1 MIKADLAVIN
11 AAELATPCGSQPLSG
26 KDTGNLKIIHNACIA
41 AFQGKIVFTG
51 TREEYQQNVLL
62 TGDARVLD
70 ASGKTVIPG
79 LVDSHTHLPFAG
91 YRDEEFLLRIS
102 GASYEEIARR
112 GGGIRSTV
120 KTTRAA
126 SREDLVALSCARLDS
141 MLLHGTTTCEAKS
154 GYGLDPDEELKQL
167 EALADVSTKHRI
179 TLIRT
184 FLGAHTIPAEFEKKR
199 EAYVSILTD
208 TMIPDVAERRL
219 AEFCDIFCDE
229 HGFTY
234 EESKKI
240 LAAAKK
246 FGLKIKTHADQFG
259 SSGGSQLAAEFNAVS
274 ADHLENISDED
285 IRKLARSKVIGTLL
299 PGSVFFLKKRKYAP
313 ARTMLDAGMALAIAS
328 DFNPGSSMTES
339 MQMILQLSVFM
350 MDLTVGEALTMAT
363 LNGAAALQRADAKGS
378 LEPGKDADIVIM
390 DIPNHLHCA
399 YHFGINHCSDVIIGG
414 KLCVE
419 DRRLVS

>member
-41 AFQGKIVFTG
+41 AFRGKIVFTG
-51 TREEYQQNVLL
+51 TGEEYGRNVSLA
-62 TGDARVLD
+62 GDARVLD

-79 LVDSHTHLPFAG
+79 FVDSHTHLPFAG

-102 GASYEEIARR
+102 GASYEEIARK
-112 GGGIRSTV
+112 GGGIRNTV

-126 SREDLVALSCARLDS
+126 SREELGSLSLARLDS
-141 MLLHGTTTCEAKS
+141 MLFHGTTTCEAKS
-154 GYGLDPDEELKQL
+154 GYGLDPDEEFKQL
-167 EALADVSTKHRI
+167 EALADVSEMHPV
-179 TLIRT
+179 TLVRT
-184 FLGAHTIPAEFEKKR
+184 FLGAHTVPAEFAENR
-199 EAYVSILTD
+199 ETYVSMLTEK
-208 TMIPDVAERRL
+208 MIPDVAGRGL

-229 HGFTY
+229 HGFTF

-246 FGLKIKTHADQFG
+246 SGLKIKTHADQFG
-259 SSGGSQLAAEFNAVS
+259 SSGGSQLASEFNAVS
-274 ADHLENISDED
+274 ADHLENISDAD
-285 IRKLARSKVIGTLL
+285 IRELAQSRVVGTLL
-299 PGSVFFLKKRKYAP
+299 PGSVFFLKKKKYAP
-313 ARTMLDAGMALAIAS
+313 ARKMLDEGMTLAIAS

-363 LNGAAALQRADAKGS
+363 LNGAAALQRADTKGS

-390 DIPNHLHCA
+390 DIPNHQHCA
-399 YHFGINHCSDVIIGG
+399 YHFGINHCSDVIIRG
-414 KLCVE
+414 KVCVE
-419 DRRLVS
+419 NRRRVS